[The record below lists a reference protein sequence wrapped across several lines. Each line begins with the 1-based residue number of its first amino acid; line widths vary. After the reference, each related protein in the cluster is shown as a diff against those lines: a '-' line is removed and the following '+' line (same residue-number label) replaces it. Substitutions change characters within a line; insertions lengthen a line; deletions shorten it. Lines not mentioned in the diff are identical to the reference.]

1 MLIDFHTH
9 AFAEKIA
16 AKAVNQLINY
26 YQLHT
31 SHSGTLTELLQEEN
45 KIKTDAAVLLV
56 AATKASQVAP
66 ANDWALSLKTSS
78 LINRD
83 NSNPHSSSPDLI
95 PFGTFHPDDP
105 DWPSEIDRL
114 RRAGCRGFKLHP
126 EFQGIDLADPRLN
139 SFFEAVAG
147 RFMVLFHMGDAVK
160 TSANK
165 STPKKLAAILDRF
178 PALTVIAAHM
188 GGYCFWQES
197 LEELAGRK
205 LYFDTSSTLPYI
217 DKNLFKKIVS
227 KHGTDRILFGSDY
240 PLHSPEQALAEID
253 ALGWLS
259 SSQKEKILGA
269 NAADLLGVN
278 RTRTTASSP
287 ALK

>member
-26 YQLHT
+26 YKLHT
-31 SHSGTLTELLQEEN
+31 SHSGTLPELLQEEN
-45 KIKTDAAVLLV
+45 KIKSDAAVLLV

-66 ANDWALSLKTSS
+66 ANDWALSVKTLSLK
-78 LINRD
+78 NR
-83 NSNPHSSSPDLI
+83 NSSNPYSSSPDLI

-105 DWPSEIDRL
+105 DWLSEIDRL

-139 SFFEAVAG
+139 PFFEAVAG
-147 RFMVLFHMGDAVK
+147 KFMVLFHMGDAVK
-160 TSANK
+160 SPSNK

-197 LEELAGRK
+197 LEELAGRN
-205 LYFDTSSTLPYI
+205 LYFDTSSTIPYI
-217 DKNLFKKIVS
+217 DRKLFKKIVS

-240 PLHSPEQALAEID
+240 PLHSPAQALAEID
-253 ALGWLS
+253 SLDWLS
-259 SSQKEKILGA
+259 SQQKEKIFGG
-269 NAADLLGVN
+269 NAVNLLGIEK
-278 RTRTTASSP
+278 
-287 ALK
+287 L

>member
-16 AKAVNQLINY
+16 AKAVDQLINY
-26 YQLHT
+26 YKLHT
-31 SHSGTLTELLQEEN
+31 SHSGTLVELLQEEN

-66 ANDWALSLKTSS
+66 ANDWVLSVKTSS

-83 NSNPHSSSPDLI
+83 NSNPYSSLPDLI

-114 RRAGCRGFKLHP
+114 RQAGCRGFKLHP

-139 SFFEAVAG
+139 PFFEAIAG
-147 RFMVLFHMGDAVK
+147 KFMVLFHMGDAVK

-178 PALTVIAAHM
+178 PSLTVIAAHM

-205 LYFDTSSTLPYI
+205 LYLDTSSTLPYI
-217 DKNLFKKIVS
+217 EKNLFKKIVF

-240 PLHSPEQALAEID
+240 PLHSPAQALAEID
-253 ALGWLS
+253 SLGWLS

-269 NAADLLGVN
+269 NAAALLGIN
-278 RTRTTASSP
+278 RARTTASSLP
-287 ALK
+287 